1 MTGDTCDFAP
11 ADTCYWCGEPAE
23 HMCAD
28 CECDLC
34 EACLIKGR
42 CMGCQPLSE
51 DQWDEIRKIR
61 ASSREE
67 EATWAGLGP
76 DPVTGREVAA

>member
-1 MTGDTCDFAP
+1 MSESLP
-11 ADTCYWCGEPAE
+11 CYWCGEPAE

-34 EACLIKGR
+34 EDCVLQGR
-42 CMGCQPLSE
+42 CMGCQPLSDE
-51 DQWDEIRKIR
+51 EWDDLAPHFVR
-61 ASSREE
+61 ADLEAEE
-67 EATWAGLGP
+67 EIARLPWV